1 MSHRFQCSRCGEHLS
16 SKQMLDYHLHK
27 RKKPCRKASFS
38 TSTISPPHNFPF
50 KMWSSTINTKNTGD
64 RLKNN
69 EKYLQKKRLT
79 TKSFKKRAKK
89 FNNFDLGES
98 HDNIPHTVIDEQDF
112 FCSGCHKN
120 FSRIDS
126 LKRHK
131 KKCHEFHEVRSQ
143 EVRQIYET
151 GSHDSSDSDSQKHN
165 PQPAVV
171 EKMASEI
178 SLLKKKI
185 EEMENK
191 NSEPR
196 VIHQNNQILQILCVG
211 DHQNYLDLLTEE
223 MGDYNRALGFIKDCA
238 LSNVNGDCKLLEKIY
253 FSGNNGN
260 KKQPIRYVDRHR
272 KKLAY
277 INKDREDVVDPHGV
291 RLGKILANNLQNSYL
306 QGINYLINQNLEN
319 RRCPSRFLDDYDL
332 QSWNKHIYELSDQT
346 YQKKI
351 INSLNIP

>member
-1 MSHRFQCSRCGEHLS
+1 
-16 SKQMLDYHLHK
+16 
-27 RKKPCRKASFS
+27 
-38 TSTISPPHNFPF
+38 
-50 KMWSSTINTKNTGD
+50 MWSSTINTKNTGA
-64 RLKNN
+64 RQKNN

-79 TKSFKKRAKK
+79 TKSFKKNGFKM
-89 FNNFDLGES
+89 FNNFDLDES
-98 HDNIPHTVIDEQDF
+98 YANIPHMVVDEQENGYDF
-112 FCSGCHKN
+112 LCSGCHKN

-131 KKCHEFHEVRSQ
+131 KKCHELHDVRSQ
-143 EVRQIYET
+143 ET
-151 GSHDSSDSDSQKHN
+151 GSHDSSYNQQHN

-260 KKQPIRYVDRHR
+260 QKQPIRYVDRHR

-332 QSWNKHIYELSDQT
+332 QSWNKHIYELSDQS